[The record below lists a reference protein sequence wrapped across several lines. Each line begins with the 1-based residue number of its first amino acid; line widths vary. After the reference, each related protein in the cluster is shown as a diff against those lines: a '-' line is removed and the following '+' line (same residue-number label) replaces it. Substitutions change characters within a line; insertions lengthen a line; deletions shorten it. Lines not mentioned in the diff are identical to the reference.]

1 MTAAAG
7 AVAAGGQHSGQF
19 QFQFQFLR
27 LQWHP
32 AVVAVVALL
41 RCIQQ

>member
-7 AVAAGGQHSGQF
+7 AVAAGGQQSG